1 MQLKFITIVAGVAL
15 STVANAQVGQEG
27 QIQFTEIAG
36 EREFTGQMIVRPLQ
50 MADLLAQGYS
60 QSQAE
65 LLRRAAAERLH
76 GLVLER
82 IEPNDEYVIS
92 LPNGVDENTMAGDLM
107 ASGMYQYAEPNWM
120 LYPLDTTPND
130 PQFNSQWW
138 HQNIRSEGGWDYGT
152 GDLNIIA
159 AVCDT
164 GVDSDHPDLAA
175 HLIPGYNSVDNKTE
189 AQGGSTEDING
200 HGTWCAGCVGA
211 IGNNNRQVA
220 GVAWDVSIM
229 PVRVSN
235 STGGGAYLSDLTG
248 GALWSA
254 QNGATSSS
262 VSYSGVE
269 SSSVGTT
276 GTTMKNQY
284 DCLMLWAA
292 GNSNRSLNSAYD
304 HANVIVV
311 GATDQNNN
319 RASFSNYGAP
329 IDVVAPGVSILSTSR
344 GGGTSSPSGTSFS
357 TPITNGLCALLK
369 ATNPALTA
377 QEVEDLVFDHA
388 QNIGLASRFGNG
400 LIDVEASMMNAG
412 GGGTN
417 YPLTLDLGGPLVA
430 GNPVNWSVSGSVWTA
445 KVYVY
450 NGSGAGSTT
459 IPGIGTLEIA
469 NGKKVA
475 QATANGAGVASA
487 TRSLPSSL
495 AGRTVNLQ
503 AIDDFASLSAVHTE
517 TIQ

>member
-1 MQLKFITIVAGVAL
+1 MQLKFTTFVAGVAL
-15 STVANAQVGQEG
+15 ATVASAQQSGNS
-27 QIQFTEIAG
+27 QIQFEEVTG
-36 EREFTGQMIVRPLQ
+36 LREFTGQLIVRPMQ
-50 MADLLAQGYS
+50 MSDLLDQGYS

-76 GLVLER
+76 GLILEE
-82 IEPNDEYVIS
+82 IAPNDEYVIE
-92 LPNGVDENTMAGDLM
+92 LPNGVDENTMVADLM

-120 LYPLDTTPND
+120 LYPLNTTPND
-130 PQFNSQWW
+130 PQFNNQWW
-138 HQNIRSEGGWDYGT
+138 HQNINSEGGWDYGT
-152 GDLNIIA
+152 GDTNIIA

-164 GVDSDHPDLAA
+164 GIDSDHPDLEA

-200 HGTWCAGCVGA
+200 HGTWCGGCVGA
-211 IGNNNRQVA
+211 IGNNNNQVA
-220 GVAWDVSIM
+220 GVAWSVSLM

-235 STGGGAYLSDLTG
+235 SSGGGAYLSDLTG
-248 GALWSA
+248 GALWA
-254 QNGATSSS
+254 GQNGAGSAS

-276 GTTMKNQY
+276 GTTLKNNY

-292 GNSNRSLNSAYD
+292 GNSNYALNSAYD

-311 GATDQNNN
+311 GATDQNDN

-357 TPITNGLCALLK
+357 TPITNGLCALLR

-377 QEVEDLVFDHA
+377 QEIEDLVFDNA
-388 QNIGLASRFGNG
+388 QDIGAAFQFGNG

-412 GGGTN
+412 GGGGYT
-417 YPLTLDLGGPLVA
+417 LTMDLGGPLVA
-430 GNPVNWSVSGSVWTA
+430 GTTVNATISGSIWTA
-445 KVYVY
+445 KCYVY
-450 NGSGAGSTT
+450 NGTGPGSTT
-459 IPGIGTLEIA
+459 IPGIGSLEIA

-475 QATANGAGVASA
+475 QGTANAAGVASIN
-487 TRSLPSSL
+487 RSLPARLS
-495 AGRTVNLQ
+495 GRTVHLQ
-503 AIDDFASLSAVHTE
+503 AIDELGSTSAVHVE
-517 TIQ
+517 TIL

>member
-1 MQLKFITIVAGVAL
+1 MQLKFTTIVAGVAL
-15 STVANAQVGQEG
+15 STVANAQFGQNG

-36 EREFTGQMIVRPLQ
+36 EREFTGQMIVRPMQ
-50 MADLLAQGYS
+50 KADLLAQGYS
-60 QSQAE
+60 ESQAD

-92 LPNGVDENTMAGDLM
+92 LPNGLDENTMAGGLM

-130 PQFNSQWW
+130 PQFGSQWW

-152 GDLNIIA
+152 GSTNIIA

-164 GVDSDHPDLAA
+164 GVDSNHPDLEA
-175 HLIPGYNSVDNKTE
+175 HLIPGYNSVDNQAE
-189 AQGGSTEDING
+189 VNGGDTEDING

-235 STGGGAYLSDLTG
+235 SSGGGAYLSDLTG
-248 GALWSA
+248 GALWSG

-269 SSSVGTT
+269 SNSVGTT
-276 GTTMKNQY
+276 GTTLKNQY

-292 GNSNRSLNSAYD
+292 GNSNRSLNSSYD
-304 HANVIVV
+304 HANVIIV
-311 GATDQNNN
+311 GATDSSNN

-329 IDVVAPGVSILSTSR
+329 IDVTAPGVSILSTSR

-369 ATNPALTA
+369 ATNPALSA
-377 QEVEDLVFDHA
+377 QEVEDLIYDNA
-388 QNIGLASRFGNG
+388 RNIGSANNFGNG
-400 LIDVEASMMNAG
+400 LIDVEASMANAG
-412 GGGTN
+412 GGGGE
-417 YPLTLDLGGPLVA
+417 YDLVLDLGGPLTA
-430 GNPVNWSVSGSVWTA
+430 GTRVDWTVTGSVWTA
-445 KVYVY
+445 QVYVY
-450 NGSGAGSTT
+450 NGTGSGSTST
-459 IPGIGTLEIA
+459 AYGDLEIA
-469 NGKKVA
+469 NGRRVA
-475 QATANGAGVASA
+475 QGRANASG
-487 TRSLPSSL
+487 TVSRSKNLPRSLS
-495 AGRTVNLQ
+495 GRTVYLQ
-503 AIDDFASLSAVHTE
+503 VIDSTGRISEVQSE
-517 TIQ
+517 TIR

>member
-1 MQLKFITIVAGVAL
+1 MQLKFTTFVAGVAL
-15 STVANAQVGQEG
+15 ATVAGAQQASNG
-27 QIQFTEIAG
+27 QIQFVEIDG
-36 EREFTGQMIVRPLQ
+36 EREFTNQMIVRPLQ

-107 ASGMYQYAEPNWM
+107 ASGMYEYAEPNWM

-138 HQNIRSEGGWDYGT
+138 HQNINSEGGWDYGT
-152 GDLNIIA
+152 GSTNVIA

-164 GVDSDHPDLAA
+164 GVDSNHPDLQA
-175 HLIPGYNSVDNKTE
+175 HLISGYNSVDNKTE

-200 HGTWCAGCVGA
+200 HGTWVAGCVGA
-211 IGNNNRQVA
+211 IGNNNNQVA

-235 STGGGAYLSDLTG
+235 SSGGGAYLSDLTG
-248 GALWSA
+248 GALWA
-254 QNGATSSS
+254 GQNGAGSAS

-276 GTTMKNQY
+276 GTTLKNQY

-329 IDVVAPGVSILSTSR
+329 IDVVAPGVSILSTSM

-357 TPITNGLCALLK
+357 TPITNGLCALLR
-369 ATNPALTA
+369 ATNPALSA
-377 QEVEDLVFDHA
+377 QEIEDLVFDHA

-412 GGGTN
+412 GGGG
-417 YPLTLDLGGPLVA
+417 YPLTLDYGGSLV
-430 GNPVNWSVSGSVWTA
+430 GGTTVSWTVTGSVWLN
-445 KVYVY
+445 KVYIY

-459 IPGIGTLEIA
+459 IPGIGVLEIA
-469 NGKKVA
+469 NGRKVS
-475 QATANGAGVASA
+475 QATANAAGTASA
-487 TRSLPSSL
+487 SRFLPARLS
-495 AGRTVNLQ
+495 GRTVNLQ
-503 AIDDFASLSAVHTE
+503 AIDDFGSLSAVSTT
-517 TIQ
+517 TIL